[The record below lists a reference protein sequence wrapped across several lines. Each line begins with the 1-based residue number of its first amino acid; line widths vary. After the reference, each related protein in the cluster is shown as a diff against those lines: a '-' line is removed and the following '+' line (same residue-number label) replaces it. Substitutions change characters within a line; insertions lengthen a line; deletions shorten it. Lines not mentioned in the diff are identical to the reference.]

1 MKTDIIE
8 SLHRRIDLKDDITA
22 PSAVTSVRAS
32 FGDKLLPSEAETSG
46 AACAAPDVNLRAIY
60 KHVRRLSGFNVNDTS
75 SPACGEADDP
85 VDKGEN
91 GIIFTEAD
99 IPAGKILRATLT
111 DDDIS
116 GENILAAVT
125 FDPEPL

>member
-1 MKTDIIE
+1 
-8 SLHRRIDLKDDITA
+8 
-22 PSAVTSVRAS
+22 VR
-32 FGDKLLPSEAETSG
+32 KLL
-46 AACAAPDVNLRAIY
+46 
-60 KHVRRLSGFNVNDTS
+60 GFNVNDTS

-91 GIIFTEAD
+91 RIIFTEAD
-99 IPAGKILRATLT
+99 IPAGDVFRSALT

-125 FDPEPL
+125 FDPETL